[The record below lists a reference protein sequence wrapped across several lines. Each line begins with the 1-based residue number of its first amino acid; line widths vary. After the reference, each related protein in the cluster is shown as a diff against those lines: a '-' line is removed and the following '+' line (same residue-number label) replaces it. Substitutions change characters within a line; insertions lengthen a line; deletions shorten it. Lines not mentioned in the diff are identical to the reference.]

1 MKSFKGFLKEG
12 KQGNRPSVETSV
24 STNAPRRKRSVSS
37 SRVISTPEGSIITN
51 IPTGSGKTPEEQ
63 ISRAETGRNNPR
75 GTRATDSQVTDYL
88 GKQRD
93 TGGKTSFD
101 MDATAQR
108 ATVRPTAGTEPRKP
122 LKPGSYVV
130 AEPEP
135 TKPTKPTTATVKQ
148 SEVSKN
154 IKASLRQK
162 GFGNVTG
169 VDAQGYA
176 TYVPPKD
183 VPKGETGRR
192 AQRTSNPRSYSSV
205 KAEIEAAKGFSGVK
219 SGGLETRNVPA
230 PVERFRKN
238 RAVRRGV
245 PDPFTSTASFNQS
258 QFERGL
264 KTASQRTAAVSGS
277 PQQLGLLTDK
287 GKPTKS
293 FTRTP
298 VTPRSTA
305 PDPFASVATKTKRA
319 VGGPSIKADPDQ
331 LTLDIA
337 KATPSKPTSGTTG
350 AKPRVRGGDLARP
363 VGAVPDAMM
372 RGAYDQSLKG
382 QSQVK
387 GGKTTTTPPVQNVKV
402 SEVKPSSLKS
412 GGPRVTS
419 SNNVQQWAQSQPTGT
434 KPSGKPVEVKIQKP
448 LPPKKSQVVKN
459 VERSLS
465 GVKQAYPKDSSAA
478 RRLVKL
484 RQGGRAFGRL
494 AGPAFAAWD
503 AYDVYKSERER
514 GQTKERATKAA
525 ITKAGGGALGA
536 WAGAKAGAALG
547 GAIGSIVPGA
557 GTAIGAGLGGLAGG
571 VLGYMGGE
579 KIGSAVLGA
588 SQKDKDW
595 MKWANRKNQAGTTAA
610 DATFKSGNKAVIKDK
625 EGKERVGYL
634 AYKDGKEVYKH
645 ANDPKSLQYTSSNPL
660 ERLGRTFLP
669 GMYKGKDEEER
680 KRRVAAL
687 KASTSK

>member
-135 TKPTKPTTATVKQ
+135 TKPTKPTTTTVKQ

-154 IKASLRQK
+154 IKSSLRQK

-176 TYVPPKD
+176 TYAPPKD

-305 PDPFASVATKTKRA
+305 PDPFASVATKTKTA

-331 LTLDIA
+331 LTLDLA
-337 KATPSKPTSGTTG
+337 KATPSQPTSGTTG

-382 QSQVK
+382 PNQVK
-387 GGKTTTTPPVQNVKV
+387 GGKTTTTPPAQNVKV

-419 SNNVQQWAQSQPTGT
+419 SNNVQQWTQSQPTGT

-484 RQGGRAFGRL
+484 RQGGRVLGRL
-494 AGPAFAAWD
+494 TGPAFAAWD

-625 EGKERVGYL
+625 EGKDRVGYL
-634 AYKDGKEVYKH
+634 AYKDGKPVYKY

-660 ERLGRTFLP
+660 ERLGRTFVP
-669 GMYKGKDEEER
+669 GMYKGKDEEAR
-680 KRRVAAL
+680 KRRVATL